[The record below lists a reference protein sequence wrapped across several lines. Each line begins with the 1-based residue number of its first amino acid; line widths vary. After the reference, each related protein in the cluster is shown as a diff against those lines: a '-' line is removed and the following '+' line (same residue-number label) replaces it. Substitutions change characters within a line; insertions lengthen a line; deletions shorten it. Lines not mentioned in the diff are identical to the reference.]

1 MLVVNIHLV
10 AILVEDIEAKLTAV
24 VVEIAH
30 IKLMQAFLHGVL
42 TNNLTW

>member
-24 VVEIAH
+24 VVEITH

>member
-1 MLVVNIHLV
+1 MLVANIHLV

-24 VVEIAH
+24 VIEIAH

>member
-1 MLVVNIHLV
+1 MLVVNVYLV
-10 AILVEDIEAKLTAV
+10 AILVENIQAKLTAV
-24 VVEIAH
+24 MIEIAH